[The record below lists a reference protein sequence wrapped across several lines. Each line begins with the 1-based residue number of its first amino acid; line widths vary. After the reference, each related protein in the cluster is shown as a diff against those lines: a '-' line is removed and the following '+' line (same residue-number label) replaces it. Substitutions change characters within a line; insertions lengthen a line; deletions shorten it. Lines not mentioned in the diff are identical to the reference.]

1 MGISP
6 GSIYHG
12 DSKVVEEK
20 KSNKN
25 LNLLTFVICRP
36 TKKQKEVQMDHITL
50 GNGEEEGFVFSVGAL
65 MERLENLVDTRKAR
79 GKRYTLPFLMI
90 VILLAKLAGED
101 TPKGIAEW
109 LKLRRRQVVAA
120 FNSKRDTVPAYNTI
134 RRTLADTVSESELQQ
149 AFVRFL
155 HQCYGGQQSVLV
167 ALDGKTLRGTIPKG
181 KTQGVHLLAAYLPEE
196 GIVLM
201 QVAVKSKENEI
212 KAAPKVLARLDL
224 KGRIVCGDAMFT
236 QRQLSVQIVAQGG
249 DYIWFVKGNQ
259 KQLHA
264 DVAQFFVPP
273 RKAKG
278 WYIARLPQTVAQ
290 SSEKAHGR
298 LEQRVLTLMI
308 DETGFIDW
316 PALRQVFKVDRKVIC
331 RRTGEITEETVY
343 GITSLSPEHSSA
355 EQILDFTRSYWGIE
369 NGLHYR
375 RDKTLREDAIR
386 MSDDN
391 QAEVMAVLNNFIVG
405 LASKLGFSNLV
416 P

>member
-1 MGISP
+1 MIDLFHSYRVPHPAFLESYGTRI
-6 GSIYHG
+6 GYRLHG

-155 HQCYGGQQSVLV
+155 HQCYGEDLTW
-167 ALDGKTLRGTIPKG
+167 DDTKG
-181 KTQGVHLLAAYLPEE
+181 KNTRCSPFGSV
-196 GIVLM
+196 
-201 QVAVKSKENEI
+201 
-212 KAAPKVLARLDL
+212 
-224 KGRIVCGDAMFT
+224 FT
-236 QRQLSVQIVAQGG
+236 
-249 DYIWFVKGNQ
+249 
-259 KQLHA
+259 
-264 DVAQFFVPP
+264 
-273 RKAKG
+273 
-278 WYIARLPQTVAQ
+278 
-290 SSEKAHGR
+290 
-298 LEQRVLTLMI
+298 
-308 DETGFIDW
+308 
-316 PALRQVFKVDRKVIC
+316 
-331 RRTGEITEETVY
+331 
-343 GITSLSPEHSSA
+343 
-355 EQILDFTRSYWGIE
+355 
-369 NGLHYR
+369 
-375 RDKTLREDAIR
+375 
-386 MSDDN
+386 
-391 QAEVMAVLNNFIVG
+391 
-405 LASKLGFSNLV
+405 
-416 P
+416 